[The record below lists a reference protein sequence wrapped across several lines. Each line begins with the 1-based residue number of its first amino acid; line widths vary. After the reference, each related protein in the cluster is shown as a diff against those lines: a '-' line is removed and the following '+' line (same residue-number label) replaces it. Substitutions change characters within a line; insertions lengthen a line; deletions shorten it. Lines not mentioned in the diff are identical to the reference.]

1 MDFGRAPHLII
12 GAMDPILNLVLELP
26 VLSTVRSGADKPVP
40 HSIDSTLA
48 GLAETVE
55 EVTDYS
61 S

>member
-1 MDFGRAPHLII
+1 MDL
-12 GAMDPILNLVLELP
+12 ILNLVLELP

-61 S
+61 A